1 MSEAV
6 QTDRATVRVVYAA
19 RLLLLAEAAGMGL
32 TLVHWVGWLIWFIP
46 LGWAAGIGIPVFF
59 GIPAVFVALR
69 ANLVRPRLRIIW
81 FLAAN
86 TCCGLF
92 LAIVGFL
99 QPNPEPHL
107 VVTGGATIS
116 AGLLVLVAVRAI
128 DSDSK
133 RSALVTVTVAMVY
146 LSSYALPPTLPVA
159 AVLHL
164 EGVLTVP
171 PNTNGWKNLTGPD
184 GGDRRQGLSAL
195 TRTFTVNPGSYRVDL
210 GCPGYFDQSVSKI
223 VQVGIGASVEVP
235 ADCPP
240 PPNISASTGK
250 CGPFP
255 NPLEPLDTG
264 FNTLIGP
271 PIGVEA
277 FGCGP
282 GLVPANDTPFLVEAG
297 WTASFS
303 YSCNGTF
310 GPTGNRPVIQ
320 LTAHDTITGTDQP
333 SEAFDGIAGLG
344 GFGGVTSSNRL
355 PAGRYV
361 IRVTLPY
368 PDDNQCQ
375 WHLIVHRA
383 R

>member
-1 MSEAV
+1 MWV
-6 QTDRATVRVVYAA
+6 
-19 RLLLLAEAAGMGL
+19 
-32 TLVHWVGWLIWFIP
+32 TLVQWASWLLWLIP
-46 LGWAAGIGIPVFF
+46 LGWVGLGIPVFF
-59 GIPAVFVALR
+59 GVPAVVVALR
-69 ANLVRPRLRIIW
+69 ANLESPGLRTIQ

-86 TCCGLF
+86 ICCGAF
-92 LAIVGFL
+92 LAFIGFRSA
-99 QPNPEPHL
+99 NPEPHL
-107 VVTGGATIS
+107 VLLAAAAIAPGV
-116 AGLLVLVAVRAI
+116 LVLVAVRP
-128 DSDSK
+128 
-133 RSALVTVTVAMVY
+133 ALIPMRRFAPLAAALLMVY
-146 LSSYALPPTLPVA
+146 CSTYALPPTNPVA

-171 PNTNGWKNLTGPD
+171 PNTDGWTNLTWLD
-184 GGDRRQGLSAL
+184 GGDRREGLSPLA
-195 TRTFTVNPGSYRVDL
+195 RTFTVNPGRYRVDV
-210 GCPGYFDQSVSKI
+210 GCPGYFDPVPKI
-223 VQVGIGASVEVP
+223 AEVGIGASVTVSG
-235 ADCPP
+235 DCPRP
-240 PPNISASTGK
+240 PDISASTGK

-255 NPLEPLDTG
+255 NALDALDTG
-264 FNTLIGP
+264 FNSLIGP

-277 FGCGP
+277 YGCGP
-282 GLVPANDTPFLVEAG
+282 GQVPAGGTPFSVEAG
-297 WTASFS
+297 WTATFS

-310 GPTGNRPVIQ
+310 GPTGNRTVIQ

-344 GFGGVTSSNRL
+344 GFGGVTSSDRL

>member
-1 MSEAV
+1 MWV
-6 QTDRATVRVVYAA
+6 
-19 RLLLLAEAAGMGL
+19 
-32 TLVHWVGWLIWFIP
+32 TLVQ
-46 LGWAAGIGIPVFF
+46 WAAGLLWLGPVGWVTGGGIAVFF
-59 GIPAVFVALR
+59 GIPAVLLALR
-69 ANLVRPRLRIIW
+69 GKLSQPSQRITQ

-86 TCCGLF
+86 ICCGLF
-92 LAIVGFL
+92 LATVGFL

-107 VVTGGATIS
+107 VMLGGAAI
-116 AGLLVLVAVRAI
+116 AAALLVFVGVRTVDTA
-128 DSDSK
+128 SK
-133 RSALVTVTVAMVY
+133 RSALVTLALAMVY
-146 LSSYALPPTLPVA
+146 LSSYAVPPTFPLA
-159 AVLHL
+159 ALVHL
-164 EGVLTVP
+164 EGILTVP
-171 PNTNGWKNLTGPD
+171 GNADGWTNLTGSD
-184 GGDRRQGLSAL
+184 GGDRLQGLPPS
-195 TRTFTVNPGSYRVDL
+195 TRTFTVNPGRYRVGL
-210 GCPGYFDQSVSKI
+210 ECPGYFEPVPKI
-223 VQVGIGASVEVP
+223 VQVGVGASVTVP

-240 PPNISASTGK
+240 PPRISASTGK

-255 NPLEPLDTG
+255 NRLEPLDTG

-282 GLVPANDTPFLVEAG
+282 GQVPADGTPFSVESG
-297 WTASFS
+297 WTASFA

-320 LTAHDTITGTDQP
+320 LTAHETLTGADLP
-333 SEAFDGIAGLG
+333 PEVLYGVAGSG
-344 GFGGVTSSNRL
+344 TVFYYHS

>member
-1 MSEAV
+1 V
-6 QTDRATVRVVYAA
+6 QTDRATGRVLFAA
-19 RLLLLAEAAGMGL
+19 RLLLLAEAAGIGV
-32 TLVHWVGWLIWFIP
+32 TLLQWAYWLVWFIP
-46 LGWAAGIGIPVFF
+46 LGWAAGIGIPAFF
-59 GIPAVFVALR
+59 GIPAVLVALR
-69 ANLVRPRLRIIW
+69 ANLVPPRLRIIG

-86 TCCGLF
+86 TSGGLL

-107 VVTGGATIS
+107 VMIGGAAIS
-116 AGLLVLVAVRAI
+116 AGLLVLVAVRAT

-133 RSALVTVTVAMVY
+133 RSALVTVALALVY

-171 PNTNGWKNLTGPD
+171 PNTNGWKNLTGAD

-195 TRTFTVNPGSYRVDL
+195 TRTFTVNPGRYRVDL
-210 GCPGYFDQSVSKI
+210 ACPGYFDQGVSKI
-223 VQVGIGASVEVP
+223 VQVGTGSSVTVP

-255 NPLEPLDTG
+255 AALQPLDTG

-271 PIGVEA
+271 PIGVDV

-282 GLVPANDTPFLVEAG
+282 GQVPADGTPFSVEAG
-297 WTASFS
+297 WSASFA
-303 YSCNGTF
+303 YSCNGVF
-310 GPTGNRPVIQ
+310 GPTGNRDVIR
-320 LTAHDTITGTDQP
+320 LTAHDTVTGTDLP
-333 SEAFDGIAGLG
+333 SRPFDGIAGAG
-344 GFGGVTSSNRL
+344 GFLDLPLSNPA
-355 PAGRYV
+355 PAGRYI

-383 R
+383 ASRH

>member
-1 MSEAV
+1 V
-6 QTDRATVRVVYAA
+6 QTDRATGRVLFAA

-32 TLVHWVGWLIWFIP
+32 TLVQWVGWLIWFIP
-46 LGWAAGIGIPVFF
+46 LGWAAGIGIPLFF
-59 GIPAVFVALR
+59 GIPAVLVALR

-107 VVTGGATIS
+107 VMTGGAAIS

-133 RSALVTVTVAMVY
+133 RSALVTVALAMAY

-171 PNTNGWKNLTGPD
+171 PNTKGWKNLTGAD
-184 GGDRRQGLSAL
+184 GGDRRQGLPAL
-195 TRTFTVNPGSYRVDL
+195 TNTFTANPGRYRVDL
-210 GCPGYFDQSVSKI
+210 ACPGYFDQGVSKI
-223 VQVGIGASVEVP
+223 VQVGTGSSVTVP

-255 NPLEPLDTG
+255 YPLQPPDPG
-264 FNTLIGP
+264 FNSLIGP
-271 PIGVEA
+271 PIGVETV
-277 FGCGP
+277 GCGP
-282 GLVPANDTPFLVEAG
+282 GQVPADGTPFSVEAG
-297 WTASFS
+297 WSASFA

-310 GPTGNRPVIQ
+310 GPTGNRDVIR
-320 LTAHDTITGTDQP
+320 LTAHNTVTGTDLSTQP
-333 SEAFDGIAGLG
+333 FYGIAGGG
-344 GFGGVTSSNRL
+344 GFLDLPLSNPA
-355 PAGRYV
+355 PAGRYI

-383 R
+383 APG